1 MVYRYCR
8 VWCRLDESVLYDM
21 NMFFTFASKRTTR
34 LLAAFGPG
42 LLMAGAAVGVSH
54 LVQSTRAGAEYGT
67 SLLALVLAAC
77 VLKYPFL
84 EFGPRYAAATGES
97 LLHGYRRLGRW
108 ALALFAIVTFGTM
121 LIIQAGVTVV
131 AGGLA
136 GLVFGLDA
144 SITQLSAGVL
154 VGCLVF
160 LTIGRYRGLDW
171 LMKVIMAA
179 LAVSTLAAVALAF
192 GSGPDWRAL
201 DPTPQLDAVW
211 SAAGFAFVLALLGWM
226 PIPLDVAA
234 WHSLWTLERAEQ
246 TGQPPGVG
254 DAITDFR
261 IGYIGATV
269 LAVLFL
275 LLGAL
280 MLYGSGE
287 ALPES
292 SVAFSGRL
300 VDLYAQT
307 LGEWSRPI
315 IAVAALTTMFSTT
328 LAVTDAYPRVL
339 RELIEIGGLATEED
353 ASDQKHRARYIGA
366 LLVVTV
372 GALAVIHWFGDRFTA
387 LIDFATTVSFL
398 AAPLLAWLNLRLLT
412 SEHTP
417 AEYRPRGA
425 LLALARAGLWFLVVF
440 CLIWVGWRLL

>member
-1 MVYRYCR
+1 
-8 VWCRLDESVLYDM
+8 M
-21 NMFFTFASKRTTR
+21 NMFFTFATR
-34 LLAAFGPG
+34 RGRQLLNALGPG

-67 SLLALVLAAC
+67 SLLLLVLLAC
-77 VLKYPFL
+77 VFKYPFL
-84 EFGPRYAAATGES
+84 EFGPRYAAATGEN
-97 LLHGYRRLGRW
+97 LLRGYHRLGRW
-108 ALALFAIVTFGTM
+108 ALGLFVIITLGTM

-131 AGGLA
+131 TAGLA

-144 SITQLSAGVL
+144 TMTQLSAGVL
-154 VGCLVF
+154 FGCLVILF
-160 LTIGRYRGLDW
+160 VGRYRGLD
-171 LMKVIMAA
+171 LMMKVIMAA
-179 LAVSTLAAVALAF
+179 LTVSTLAAVTLAF
-192 GSGPDWRAL
+192 GSGPDWRVL
-201 DPTPQLDAVW
+201 DPTTNLQAIW
-211 SAAGFAFVLALLGWM
+211 TASGFAFVLALLGWM

-246 TGQPPGVG
+246 TGHRPSVR
-254 DAITDFR
+254 DAITDFQ
-261 IGYIGATV
+261 IGYVGATV

-280 MLYGSGE
+280 MIHGSGE
-287 ALPES
+287 SLPQS
-292 SVAFSGRL
+292 GVAFSGRL
-300 VDLYAQT
+300 VELYAQN

-339 RELIEIGGLATEED
+339 RALIEVGGLTNENGA
-353 ASDQKHRARYIGA
+353 AKHKHRARYVGA
-366 LLVVTV
+366 LLVITI

-398 AAPLLAWLNLRLLT
+398 AAPVLAWLNLRLLT

-425 LLALARAGLWFLVVF
+425 LLALARTGLGFLVVF
-440 CLIWVGWRLL
+440 CLIWVGWRLM